1 MGLLRKGDHNPSNL
15 KCDLPPAIDISGVL
29 WLLLANIHFFF
40 MEDKL
45 RIERQDGSII
55 PLLSPA

>member
-1 MGLLRKGDHNPSNL
+1 MLRKGDHNPSNL
-15 KCDLPPAIDISGVL
+15 KCDFLPAIDISGVL

-45 RIERQDGSII
+45 RIERQDGSIF